1 MAAAVIRPG
10 WTAFL
15 HIQILAANLSTAR
28 PAAHV
33 PLVDSPRFSGNGVSV
48 EKSALVET
56 LEKIAT
62 LLELKA
68 ENPFKIRAY
77 TNAARSLET
86 WGGNV
91 GDLADPA
98 TLEKIPGIGKG
109 IATVILELLETGAS
123 KFFNELRAEYPADI
137 LELFTLPGLGAKKI
151 KALHEKLAVSSI
163 AGLQAACEAD
173 RVAQL
178 PGFGK
183 TTQEKICRAIA
194 DRTKHAGSFTLGSIA
209 SEAETLQDYLR
220 GLDDALHV
228 CIAGS
233 YRRRKEIARDL
244 DFVVA
249 TSAPEAITRAFV
261 AHPLVESVLLQGA
274 TKTSVRLR
282 SRIQCDLRV
291 VTSAEY
297 PFALNYFTGSKEHN
311 VVVRNRALQ
320 RGWTLNEYRLAAVS
334 MSDSA
339 QGDGG
344 TGILPVGK
352 RGVPPGGSQ
361 PAGKMPAGPTGETPV
376 LPARRP
382 RAVKRAAEP
391 IPAIHDETELYRSL
405 GLDYIPPELRENCGE
420 FEAAA
425 AGRLPRLIEKEN
437 LRGTFHCHTTASDG
451 RNSLEEMAEAAEAL
465 GLQYLGIADH
475 SRSSIQARGLDE
487 ARLRAQL
494 GAIRGLNGERKNFR
508 IFAGVECD
516 ILRDGSL
523 DFPDE
528 ILAQLDYVV
537 ASIHSA
543 FTISETEMTERI
555 IRAISNPYVTML
567 AHPTGRLLLRR
578 DAYAVNIPAVIDA
591 AAETGTWIEINA
603 APKRLD
609 LDWRWWPLAKEKGV
623 KCVINPDAHAVDRL
637 QELWFGIGVARKG
650 WLTKADV
657 VNCLPLG
664 QIEAELARKRNSG

>member
-1 MAAAVIRPG
+1 M
-10 WTAFL
+10 
-15 HIQILAANLSTAR
+15 AR
-28 PAAHV
+28 PVAHV
-33 PLVDSPRFSGNGVSV
+33 PVVDAPGFSGNGVRV
-48 EKSALVET
+48 EKSAIVDT

-62 LLELKA
+62 LLELKG

-91 GDLADPA
+91 GELADPA
-98 TLEKIPGIGKG
+98 TLDKIPGIGKG
-109 IATVILELLETGAS
+109 IGMVIRELLETGSS
-123 KFFNELRAEYPADI
+123 KFFQELRAEYPADI

-151 KALHEKLAVSSI
+151 KALHEKLQISSI
-163 AGLQAACEAD
+163 AELQAACEAE

-194 DRTKHAGSFTLGSIA
+194 DRTKHAGSFRFGSIA
-209 SEAETLQDYLR
+209 VEAETLQDDLR
-220 GLDDALHV
+220 ALEDALHV

-233 YRRRKEIARDL
+233 YRRRKEVVRDL
-244 DFVVA
+244 DFIVA
-249 TSAPEAITRAFV
+249 TNAPEAITRAFV
-261 AHPLVESVLLQGA
+261 AHPLVESVLLQGT
-274 TKTSVRLR
+274 TKTSVRLH
-282 SRIQCDLRV
+282 SGIQCDLRV

-311 VVVRNRALQ
+311 VVVRSRALQ
-320 RGWTLNEYRLAAVS
+320 RGWTLNEYRLAAVPTS
-334 MSDSA
+334 N
-339 QGDGG
+339 DGG
-344 TGILPVGK
+344 RGRGSTGILPVGTP
-352 RGVPPGGSQ
+352 GVPPGGSQ
-361 PAGKMPAGPTGETPV
+361 TAGKMPAGPTGETTV
-376 LPARRP
+376 LPARRS
-382 RAVKRAAEP
+382 RATKRDAEP
-391 IPAIHDETELYRSL
+391 IPFIRDETELYRSL
-405 GLDYIPPELRENCGE
+405 DLDYIPPELRENAGE
-420 FEAAA
+420 FDAAA
-425 AGRLPRLIEKEN
+425 EGRLPRLIEKEN

-451 RNSLEEMAEAAEAL
+451 RSSLEEMADAAEAL

-475 SRSSIQARGLDE
+475 SRSSIQAHGLDE

-494 GAIRGLNGERKNFR
+494 GAIRRLNGERRDFR
-508 IFAGVECD
+508 IFAGIECD

-537 ASIHSA
+537 ASVHSA
-543 FTISETEMTERI
+543 FTIGEAEMTKRV
-555 IRAISNPYVTML
+555 IRALENPYATML

-578 DAYAVNIPAVIDA
+578 EPYAIDLPAVIEA

-650 WLTKADV
+650 WLTKSDV
-657 VNCLPLG
+657 MNCLPLG
-664 QIEAELARKRNSG
+664 EIQGELARKRNAG